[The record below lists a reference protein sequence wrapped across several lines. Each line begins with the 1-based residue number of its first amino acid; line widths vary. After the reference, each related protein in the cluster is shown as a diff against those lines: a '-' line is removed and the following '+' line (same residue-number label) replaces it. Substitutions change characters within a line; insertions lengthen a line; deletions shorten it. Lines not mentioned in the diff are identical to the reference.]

1 MPSRPASLI
10 LATLLLLT
18 GAVFHAA
25 AQMFVTTGRDTLRSL
40 PGVEVVV
47 ESLPPELERA
57 GLTTTDVRADI
68 DRRLRAK
75 GIPVFS
81 SQGANPSAAKAYLY
95 VHLNA
100 LVIPGAGLH
109 AIAIQVQ
116 VRQTVRSL
124 VTSSNIVDA
133 TTWDSHTVV
142 GVSAAELPSV
152 RDEIGEHIDRF
163 IGDWAAVH

>member
-1 MPSRPASLI
+1 MSPLDS
-10 LATLLLLT
+10 
-18 GAVFHAA
+18 
-25 AQMFVTTGRDTLRSL
+25 
-40 PGVEVVV
+40 
-47 ESLPPELERA
+47 
-57 GLTTTDVRADI
+57 
-68 DRRLRAK
+68 
-75 GIPVFS
+75 
-81 SQGANPSAAKAYLY
+81 
-95 VHLNA
+95 

>member
-1 MPSRPASLI
+1 MPSRTAGI
-10 LATLLLLT
+10 LT
-18 GAVFHAA
+18 GLLMLVGAVSDAS

-40 PGVEVVV
+40 PGIEVVV

-57 GLTTTDVRADI
+57 GLKTIDVRADV

-75 GIPVFS
+75 GISIFG
-81 SQGANPSAAKAYLY
+81 SQGANPSEAKPYLY
-95 VHLNA
+95 VHLNV
-100 LVIPGAGLH
+100 LPIPGGNLY

-124 VTSSNIVDA
+124 ATSSNIVDA
-133 TTWDSHTVV
+133 MTWDSHTVV
-142 GVSAAELPSV
+142 GVPAGELASV

-163 IGDWAAVH
+163 VSDWTAVH

>member
-1 MPSRPASLI
+1 MSNRTASLI
-10 LATLLLLT
+10 LVTLVIIA
-18 GAVFHAA
+18 GPAPDAS

-40 PGVEVVV
+40 PGIEVVV
-47 ESLPPELERA
+47 ESLQPELERA
-57 GLTTTDVRADI
+57 GLKTADVRADI

-75 GIPVFS
+75 GVPIFG
-81 SQGANPSAAKAYLY
+81 SQGTNPSTAKAYLY

-100 LVIPGAGLH
+100 LAIPGGDFY

-133 TTWDSHTVV
+133 VTWDSHTVV
-142 GVSAAELPSV
+142 GAPAKELVSV

-163 IGDWAAVH
+163 IGDWGAVH

>member
-1 MPSRPASLI
+1 MANGTARAIFVALLI
-10 LATLLLLT
+10 LA
-18 GAVFHAA
+18 GAPRGAS

-47 ESLPPELERA
+47 ESLPQELERA
-57 GLTTTDVRADI
+57 GLKTVDVRNDVS
-68 DRRLRAK
+68 RRLEAK
-75 GIPVFS
+75 KVPIFS
-81 SQGANPSAAKAYLY
+81 SQGTNSSAAKAYLY
-95 VHLNA
+95 VQLDA
-100 LVIPGAGLH
+100 LAIPGGDLY

-133 TTWDSHTVV
+133 VTWDAHTVV
-142 GVSAAELPSV
+142 GASAKELASV

>member
-1 MPSRPASLI
+1 MPSRTAGI
-10 LATLLLLT
+10 LT
-18 GAVFHAA
+18 GLLMLVGAVSDAS

-40 PGVEVVV
+40 PGIEVVV

-57 GLTTTDVRADI
+57 GLKTIDVRADV

-75 GIPVFS
+75 GIPIFG
-81 SQGANPSAAKAYLY
+81 SQGANPSEAKPYLY
-95 VHLNA
+95 VHLNV
-100 LVIPGAGLH
+100 LPIPGGNLY

-124 VTSSNIVDA
+124 ATSSNIVDA
-133 TTWDSHTVV
+133 MTWDSHTVV
-142 GVSAAELPSV
+142 GVPAGELASV

-163 IGDWAAVH
+163 VSDWTAVH

>member
-1 MPSRPASLI
+1 MPSRTAGI
-10 LATLLLLT
+10 LT
-18 GAVFHAA
+18 GLLMLAGAVSDAS

-40 PGVEVVV
+40 PGIEVVV

-57 GLTTTDVRADI
+57 GLKTIDVRADV

-75 GIPVFS
+75 GIPIFG
-81 SQGANPSAAKAYLY
+81 SQGANPSEAKPYLY
-95 VHLNA
+95 VHLNV
-100 LVIPGAGLH
+100 LPIPGGNLY

-124 VTSSNIVDA
+124 ATSSNIVDA
-133 TTWDSHTVV
+133 MTWDSHTVV
-142 GVSAAELPSV
+142 GVPAGELASV

-163 IGDWAAVH
+163 VSDWTAVH

>member
-1 MPSRPASLI
+1 MPHRTAGQI
-10 LATLLLLT
+10 LAALLMLA
-18 GAVFHAA
+18 GAAPDA
-25 AQMFVTTGRDTLRSL
+25 SAQMFVTTGRDTLRTL

-47 ESLPPELERA
+47 ESLEPELERA
-57 GLTTTDVRADI
+57 GLKTIDVRAEV

-75 GIPVFS
+75 GIPVFG
-81 SQGANPSAAKAYLY
+81 SQAANPSEAKPYLY

-100 LVIPGAGLH
+100 LAIPNDGLF

-116 VRQTVRSL
+116 VRQTVQSL

-133 TTWDSHTVV
+133 MTWDSHTVV
-142 GVSAAELPSV
+142 GVSAGELASV

-163 IGDWAAVH
+163 ISDWKAVH

>member
-1 MPSRPASLI
+1 MPNGTARAIFVALLI
-10 LATLLLLT
+10 LAS
-18 GAVFHAA
+18 AA
-25 AQMFVTTGRDTLRSL
+25 HEASAQMFVTTGRDTLRSL

-57 GLTTTDVRADI
+57 GLKAIDLRTDV

-75 GIPVFS
+75 KVPIFG

-100 LVIPGAGLH
+100 LAIPGGDLY

-133 TTWDSHTVV
+133 VTWDSHTVV
-142 GVSAAELPSV
+142 GASAKELASV
-152 RDEIGEHIDRF
+152 RDEIGEHVDRF